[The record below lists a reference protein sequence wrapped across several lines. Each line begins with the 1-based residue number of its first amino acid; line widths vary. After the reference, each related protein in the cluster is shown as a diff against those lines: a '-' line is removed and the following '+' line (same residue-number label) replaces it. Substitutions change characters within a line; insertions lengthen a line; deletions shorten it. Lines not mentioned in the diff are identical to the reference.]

1 MPKSTNRGRKS
12 ASPEEIMD
20 LFAGKLAEADA
31 AKLADNGKEDNPKFQ
46 LHLWRRKYG
55 RQMSEIY
62 VELVELMKMPGSH
75 RDQFAT
81 CDLIGQDEL
90 FEIQDKVAALTL
102 KVANMAKCA
111 EDLADTFPHIYSR
124 N

>member
-1 MPKSTNRGRKS
+1 MPKSTNQGRKS
-12 ASPEEIMD
+12 ASPEQPQNAYERGRQKFD
-20 LFAGKLAEADA
+20 ELRAQKGAEDQQY
-31 AKLADNGKEDNPKFQ
+31 E
-46 LHLWRRKYG
+46 LHLFRGKYRRE
-55 RQMSEIY
+55 MSEIY

-90 FEIQDKVAALTL
+90 YEIQDKVAALTL
-102 KVANMAKCA
+102 KVANMARCA